1 MAISHVQVILLE
13 NELVHTR
20 IQKLLTFML
29 IVCDQQAI
37 D

>member
-1 MAISHVQVILLE
+1 MAISHVQVILLK
-13 NELVHTR
+13 NELVQTR

-29 IVCDQQAI
+29 IVCDEQAI